1 MARGMRV
8 TRRIGVM
15 VIALASIGAC
25 STSSSTDDAAD
36 STTTTTDQV
45 TTSALTPIGTDPAAS
60 PSAPPSTPPGAVES
74 SDVGWTFSS
83 TDVSGDDSLWTGE
96 RCGTQIVEGTWVM
109 THDMVDDGLGNGT
122 STITIEADP
131 SGGGTYE
138 FYSFINSKSG
148 SLVEGRASGTVQWE
162 LFDDGNVE
170 FNLTNTEILVT
181 YLDGAEVDLGGKKL
195 SEYEPMLWT
204 TGTC

>member
-1 MARGMRV
+1 MARGIRM

-15 VIALASIGAC
+15 AIALASIGAC
-25 STSSSTDDAAD
+25 STSSSTDDAAE
-36 STTTTTDQV
+36 STTTTDQV
-45 TTSALTPIGTDPAAS
+45 TTSALTPVGTESTTLPNAPATTTGDGG
-60 PSAPPSTPPGAVES
+60 P
-74 SDVGWTFSS
+74 GWTFSS

-96 RCGTQIVEGTWVM
+96 RCGTQIVEGTWIM
-109 THDMVDDGLGNGT
+109 THDMVDDVLGNGT
-122 STITIEADP
+122 STITIEADAN
-131 SGGGTYE
+131 GGGTYE
-138 FYSFINSKSG
+138 LYSFINSTSG
-148 SLVEGRASGTVQWE
+148 SLVEGRAGGTVQWE